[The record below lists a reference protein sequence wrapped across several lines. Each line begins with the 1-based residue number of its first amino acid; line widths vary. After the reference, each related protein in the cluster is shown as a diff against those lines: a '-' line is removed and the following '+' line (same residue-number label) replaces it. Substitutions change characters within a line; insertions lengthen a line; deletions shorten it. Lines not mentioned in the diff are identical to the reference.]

1 MRIRW
6 MSATLVAALA
16 IGACG
21 KDKVTVVQQDTGP
34 VPPEWVHVA
43 LTSASAI
50 TVRWADVAT
59 DEVGYVVERSIS
71 STSGF
76 SALIE
81 TVANAEEYVDATV
94 AAGTTYYY
102 RARTKDAVGRLSE
115 APHSGVLGRAVDNAA
130 PVTPATPDPADN
142 SSNLDLTGPPTLT
155 WQTSDPD
162 GPLPA
167 CDFYFGE
174 SRSSLALEASGLTT
188 YSHVLPDTLAHTR
201 WFYWRVVATDEY
213 GATALSPIWSFGTK
227 VERISVPAGYF
238 VMGDCGTL
246 YPLDP
251 FTFCSPTNPVMTGGF
266 SIDKLEVS
274 NQFYAQ
280 FLNELLTTRYITVD
294 HGLVTEKLGGA
305 FYAAVYPDG
314 DQDSGIEFVDNT
326 SGGIFLPR
334 AGREN
339 HPVMEVTWYGARRF
353 AEHYGRRLPTEAE
366 WEKAAR
372 GTSTEL
378 GIYRFTVGD
387 VADSVGIGF
396 PFPWGTQVSGAYFNY
411 SGSGDPYD
419 TNVGIQTTPIGFF
432 DGTQKSGF
440 ATRSNASPY
449 GVYDMAGNV
458 SEWCEDAF
466 QPYHGGANLDLKVV
480 KGGGWRS
487 LPEWCSTFWRAG
499 EDPDTTDNL
508 IGFRTAASE

>member
-6 MSATLVAALA
+6 MSAAFATALA
-16 IGACG
+16 VGACG
-21 KDKVTVVQQDTGP
+21 NDNVTVVPSDSGP
-34 VPPEWVHVA
+34 VSPAWVHVA
-43 LTSASAI
+43 LTSTSLI
-50 TVRWADVAT
+50 TVRWSDVAT
-59 DEVGYVVERSIS
+59 DEAAYLVERSS
-71 STSGF
+71 ASGSGF
-76 SALIE
+76 TVLAE

-102 RARTKDAVGRLSE
+102 RVRTRDAVGRLSAA
-115 APHSGVLGRAVDNAA
+115 APGVLGRAVDNVA
-130 PVTPATPDPADN
+130 PLTPSVPDPADN

-155 WQTSDPD
+155 WEASDPD
-162 GPLPA
+162 GPLPS

-174 SRSSLALEASGLTT
+174 SRSSLERQASGLTT
-188 YSHVLPDTLAHTR
+188 YSYTRADTLAHTR

-213 GATALSPIWSFGTK
+213 GATAISPVWSFGTK
-227 VERISVPAGYF
+227 VERITVPAGYF
-238 VMGDCGTL
+238 FMGDCGTL
-246 YPLDP
+246 YPADST
-251 FTFCSPTNPVMTGGF
+251 TFCPPSNPVMLSAF

-274 NQFYAQ
+274 NQFFAQ
-280 FLNELLTTRYITVD
+280 FLNELLAARYITVQD
-294 HGLVTEKLGGA
+294 GRVTEKLGGA
-305 FYAAVYPDG
+305 FFAAVYPAG

-334 AGREN
+334 PGREN

-387 VADSVGIGF
+387 APDSVGIGF
-396 PFPWGTQVSGAYFNY
+396 PLPWGTLISGAYFNY

-466 QPYHGGANLDLKVV
+466 QPYQGGANLDLKVV

-487 LPEWCSTFWRAG
+487 QPEWCTTFWRAG

-508 IGFRTAASE
+508 IGFRTVASE